1 MHHLIQEPQLKEIHV
16 ETADITGKLA
26 CASTVKLN
34 ANAQEFVPLYKR
46 AESTKDEAMVDRND
60 MKKTVED
67 EQKLKSNLTLPW
79 KGFPKKS
86 EKSARSAQVVLLNDV
101 DYMILPC
108 IKRAKKPK
116 EEKLLVDLPPHTGPK
131 EMAPTTSSNVIPST
145 SSLAEKPFDVEEKRR
160 EHERNVALEAL
171 KLSEQRRLRGP
182 LIPPIQGVENS
193 DKVQPVIHLSRSPIR
208 FTPDE
213 RVKVDRL
220 RAAKRERIERILRE
234 MINEKQEQLK
244 LEQSQQQKKSRY
256 DENEQKPSIAIEQEP
271 VKKVEVA
278 EVVPKKRY
286 IPTTKEW
293 DEQCR
298 AKYFAK
304 MGAEKKNQG
313 LTSLPSHIQ
322 TPTKPPLVNSNVVN
336 ITASGII
343 RLGDLRAT
351 TKPRYCP
358 PAELLAAEKRRG
370 NLTHFRPLANWNI
383 RRNPLAPLKESIN
396 QKGHIVQ
403 RYSIEKLLELEPQP
417 EELENPSLDEALCNL
432 GFLCD

>member
-1 MHHLIQEPQLKEIHV
+1 MHHLIQGPQIKETHL
-16 ETADITGKLA
+16 ENEGFTGKLA

-34 ANAQEFVPLYKR
+34 ANAQEFVPRYKR
-46 AESTKDEAMVDRND
+46 AESSKDEAVVDCNE
-60 MKKTVED
+60 MKTAVEN
-67 EQKLKSNLTLPW
+67 EQKIKSNLTLPW

-86 EKSARSAQVVLLNDV
+86 EKFLLNDV

-108 IKRAKKPK
+108 IKRSKKPK
-116 EEKLLVDLPPHTGPK
+116 EEKLLVDLVPHTGTK
-131 EMAPTTSSNVIPST
+131 EMAPSSASNVIPNT
-145 SSLAEKPFDVEEKRR
+145 SSLAEKPYDAEEKRR
-160 EHERNVALEAL
+160 EHERKVALEAL
-171 KLSEQRRLRGP
+171 KLSEQRRMREP
-182 LIPPIQGVENS
+182 LVPPIQGLENS
-193 DKVQPVIHLSRSPIR
+193 NDAQPVIHLSRSPIR
-208 FTPDE
+208 FTPEE

-220 RAAKRERIERILRE
+220 RVAKRERIERILRE
-234 MINEKQEQLK
+234 MTNEKQEQLK
-244 LEQSQQQKKSRY
+244 LQQVQQQKKIRY
-256 DENEQKPSIAIEQEP
+256 EANEQKPSIAIEQEP
-271 VKKVEVA
+271 AKKVEVA

-298 AKYFAK
+298 AKYLAR
-304 MGAEKKNQG
+304 MSAEKNKQSG
-313 LTSLPSHIQ
+313 LTP
-322 TPTKPPLVNSNVVN
+322 PTPPLTNSNVVN

-351 TKPRYCP
+351 AKPRYCP

-383 RRNPLAPLKESIN
+383 RRNPLAPFREPIN

-417 EELENPSLDEALCNL
+417 EELKNPSFNEALYSL